1 MATTTTTQRYSVKI
15 NSIVCGATADTG
27 NANDEVF
34 VIWQA
39 DGGIPVRYPA
49 DNYQRMNTTADPGS
63 DVVST
68 WNIPAGDLNL
78 TFEKEVLVTLWDSTV
93 AIDPSSSIYLMSYE
107 YTAPGINPGY
117 PASETSYTMSNH
129 NGGKYTI
136 NASAVTAV
144 STTDSLQADVRP
156 HFDIIKTKLNQ
167 TAPRAAQSGGPNAVP
182 ENEAQFVRV
191 LTETLKAWK
200 ASPEGA
206 ASLEK
211 MRSLDL
217 KGIHAE
223 LDSIVKGPQ
232 ISGALQLAA
241 GDGQIDF
248 SLFSSFSI
256 SLAITG
262 EVFVG
267 LYGAIGY
274 ACDMSVVKGE
284 GGNTG
289 IYLCGAFVEEVGA
302 GLDGLVEAGVWKLSL
317 KDLGGSYS
325 ALAIDI
331 GDIEGEEVG
340 YFQFKSDD
348 TTQGYVVGVGIGEDY
363 EVGDMDPAYIVI
375 LPVTSDYPVMQANAG
390 NCLILT
396 KLQCLNQRATAGTH
410 DEVTLYITADAPYG
424 NSSITYR
431 YPTWDDFAMS
441 DDSGDYNIWYP
452 GRSVMF
458 NDSVTVKANDG
469 GDELASFTFNL
480 SDFSGVGST
489 VSPTSTLP
497 FGVFQNI
504 SYQLTALLIT
514 LAEAQG
520 DRMNPEEMLL
530 PGQSIWSASGQY
542 QFILQNTDGNLVLYD
557 THNNNNP
564 LWSSGP
570 NGKSVTMCI
579 MQSDGNLVVYQSGG
593 KADWNSETNGNPGSY
608 LVVDDDGHVYIYPPN
623 GTTPLWQQPQ
633 S

>member
-1 MATTTTTQRYSVKI
+1 MGTTTQKYAVKI
-15 NSIVCGATADTG
+15 TSIVCEATDDMG
-27 NANDEVF
+27 DANDEVF

-49 DNYQRMNTTADPGS
+49 DNYQRMNTTADP
-63 DVVST
+63 DKNVVST
-68 WNIPAGDLNL
+68 WNIPDGDLNL

-93 AIDPSSSIYLMSYE
+93 GIDPSSSAYLMSYE

-129 NGGKYTI
+129 NGAKYTI
-136 NASAVTAV
+136 NATAVTPE
-144 STTDSLQADVRP
+144 TTNTSLQAEVRP
-156 HFDIIKTKLNQ
+156 HFAAIKTRLDQ
-167 TAPRAAQSGGPNAVP
+167 AAHHAKQSGGPNAVP

-191 LTETLKAWK
+191 LTEVVTAWK
-200 ASPEGA
+200 SSPEGA

-211 MRSLDL
+211 MRGLDL

-223 LDSIVKGPQ
+223 LDSIVKGPH

-248 SLFSSFSI
+248 SLFQSFSI

-262 EVFVG
+262 EVLVG

-348 TTQGYVVGVGIGEDY
+348 TTQGYVAGVGIGEDY
-363 EVGDMDPAYIVI
+363 EVGDMDPAYIFI
-375 LPVTSDYPVMQANAG
+375 LPVTSSYPVMQANAG

-396 KLQCLNQRATAGTH
+396 KLQCLNKRAQADGH

-431 YPTWDDFAMS
+431 YPTWDYFAMG
-441 DDSGDYNIWYP
+441 DDSGDFNVWYP

-458 NDSVTVKANDG
+458 NDSVTVKANDS

-489 VSPTSTLP
+489 SSPTSNVP

-504 SYQLTALLIT
+504 SYQMTALLIT

-520 DRMNPEEMLL
+520 ERMNPEEMLL
-530 PGQSIWSASGQY
+530 PGHSIRSANGQY
-542 QFILQNTDGNLVLYD
+542 EFILQSDGNLVLY
-557 THNNNNP
+557 NSENVA
-564 LWSSGP
+564 LWNSET
-570 NGKSVTMCI
+570 NGKTATMCI
-579 MQSDGNLVVYQSGG
+579 MQSDGNLVIYQSGG
-593 KADWNSETNGNPGSY
+593 VSDWNSETNGNSGSY
-608 LVVDDDGHVYIYPPN
+608 LVVENDGHVVIYTSS
-623 GTTPLWQQPQ
+623 GTAIWSKP
-633 S
+633 

>member
-1 MATTTTTQRYSVKI
+1 MTTTTTTQKYTVHI
-15 NSIVCGATADTG
+15 ASIVCEATADTG

-49 DNYQRMNTTADPGS
+49 DNYQKMNTTADPDS

-93 AIDPSSSIYLMSYE
+93 AIDPSSSVYLMSYE

-136 NASAVTAV
+136 NASTVSAV
-144 STTDSLQADVRP
+144 STASTLQAEVSP
-156 HFDIIKTKLNQ
+156 HFDAIKTKLNQ
-167 TAPRAAQSGGPNAVP
+167 TAPRAVQSGGPNAVP

-191 LTETLKAWK
+191 LTDVVKAWK

-211 MRSLDL
+211 MRGLDL

-223 LDSIVKGPQ
+223 LDSIVKGPH

-248 SLFSSFSI
+248 SLFQSFSI

-331 GDIEGEEVG
+331 GDVEGEEVG

-363 EVGDMDPAYIVI
+363 EVGDMDPAYIFI
-375 LPVTSDYPVMQANAG
+375 LPVTSSYPVMQVDAS

-396 KLQCLNQRATAGTH
+396 KLECLNKLAQADGH
-410 DEVTLYITADAPYG
+410 DEVTLYITADAPATG
-424 NSSITYR
+424 STTYR
-431 YPTWDDFAMS
+431 YPTWDDFAMG
-441 DDSGDYNIWYP
+441 DDSGDFNIWYP

-458 NDSVTVKANDG
+458 NSSVTVTASDSG
-469 GDELASFTFNL
+469 TELGSFTF
-480 SDFSGVGST
+480 SPQDFSGVGST
-489 VSPTSTLP
+489 VSPTSNP
-497 FGVFQNI
+497 DGPGFQKI
-504 SYQLTALLIT
+504 SYQMTAMLIT
-514 LAEAQG
+514 LATAQG
-520 DRMNPEEMLL
+520 DTMNPGETLS
-530 PGQSIWSASGQY
+530 PGQSIRSENGLY
-542 QFILQNTDGNLVLYD
+542 EFIMQTDGNLVLYN
-557 THNNNNP
+557 TENVA
-564 LWSSGP
+564 LWNSGT
-570 NGKSVTMCI
+570 NGKPVTMCI
-579 MQSDGNLVVYQSGG
+579 MQGDGNLVLYQSGPT
-593 KADWNSETNGNPGSY
+593 ADWASNTDGHPGSY
-608 LVVDDDGHVYIYPPN
+608 LTVEDDGHVTIYDPN
-623 GTTPLWQQPQ
+623 GTSIWSKP
-633 S
+633 